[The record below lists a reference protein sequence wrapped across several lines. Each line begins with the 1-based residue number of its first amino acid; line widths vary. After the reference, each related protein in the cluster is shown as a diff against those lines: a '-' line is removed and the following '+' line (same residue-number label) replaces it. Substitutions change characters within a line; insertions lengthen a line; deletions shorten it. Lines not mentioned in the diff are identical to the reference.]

1 MTSFIL
7 LDDEAGDAS
16 FRQVNRMGKMLH
28 WCHVSLSLCS
38 FDLKIYE
45 RIPTLEL
52 GGVPKLEGTEFPQG
66 QMTVASCGS
75 SGLGPFFVFV
85 WIKIRSLKNLHL
97 QPPRRPPLRHARR
110 DRNRSDESGRT
121 DESDV
126 EATEVPEVGGVK
138 VIGRSRSRKQQ
149 KQQPLVNRW
158 EHPIGFY
165 GLAMAWPYLMGLMR
179 R

>member
-1 MTSFIL
+1 MRIQWAGCFLRFRLDQNPIAEEPPSSAAPQTSPAPRTQRP
-7 LDDEAGDAS
+7 ES
-16 FRQVNRMGKMLH
+16 KRRK
-28 WCHVSLSLCS
+28 
-38 FDLKIYE
+38 
-45 RIPTLEL
+45 PT
-52 GGVPKLEGTEFPQG
+52 
-66 QMTVASCGS
+66 
-75 SGLGPFFVFV
+75 
-85 WIKIRSLKNLHL
+85 
-97 QPPRRPPLRHARR
+97 
-110 DRNRSDESGRT
+110 DGRT